1 MPDDEA
7 TISGQPAS
15 LSGELIALP
24 SLERG
29 VPSLEG
35 HDRGGLGLGLGLG
48 GGTDSVDGAAG
59 ARQKALEVVQT
70 AVELADRIETQARES
85 ASERLRRADEELDRR
100 RRDLEQRELEIE
112 RLSTEFASRDKSEL
126 LSNTITQIIGRQRDR
141 LAEHGAF
148 PTVVARLRR
157 TRCAA

>member
-1 MPDDEA
+1 MSGFVIPLRRGRQRSDVGQELSAEGAAAMPDDEA

-29 VPSLEG
+29 IPSLEG
-35 HDRGGLGLGLGLG
+35 HDRGGLGLGLG

-85 ASERLRRADEELDRR
+85 ASERLRRADE
-100 RRDLEQRELEIE
+100 
-112 RLSTEFASRDKSEL
+112 
-126 LSNTITQIIGRQRDR
+126 
-141 LAEHGAF
+141 
-148 PTVVARLRR
+148 
-157 TRCAA
+157 